1 MEDWHDQII
10 ANTEELKY
18 LQEKNSFQNGSIERI
33 ENKMDRLETL
43 FSTKFLAIQ
52 EKQEDINKYLRR
64 TQWTIILLLI
74 SVIVNI
80 ITKRGV
86 TNLIQGVLL

>member
-64 TQWTIILLLI
+64 TQWAIILLLI